1 MLDRETLRRIRRIQ
15 IRTRVILESGIGGA
29 YHAVFKGRG
38 MEFAEVREYTPGDEV
53 RTIDWNVT
61 ARMGAPFVKKFVE
74 ERDLTLLLVVDVS
87 GSQDFGSRY
96 LLKKDYAAEL
106 AAVLAF
112 SAVANQDRVGA
123 VLFSDRIEGY
133 VPPGHGPKHA
143 LRIVRDLLAREPAG
157 RGTDLAGALSFARR
171 VLRRRGIV
179 AILSDFQATG
189 YERALGVLRRRHDV
203 VALHLQD
210 PAEAAVPAA
219 GLVALA
225 DPETGERIVADTSR
239 PEVRRALADPV
250 FQRAQQVFKKTRVDA
265 LTLSTAESYEGP
277 LRGFFQAREKRR

>member
-61 ARMGAPFVKKFVE
+61 ARMGAPYVKKFVE
-74 ERDLTLLLVVDVS
+74 ERDLTLLLLVDVS
-87 GSQDFGSRY
+87 GSQNFGSRY
-96 LLKKDYAAEL
+96 MLKRDYAAEL
-106 AAVLAF
+106 TAVLAF
-112 SAVANQDRVGA
+112 SAVANHDRVGA

-133 VPPGHGPKHA
+133 VPPSAGQEHA
-143 LRIVRDLLAREPAG
+143 LRIVRDLLAKEPAG
-157 RGTDLAGALSFARR
+157 KGTDLDGALRFAQR

-179 AILSDFQATG
+179 AIISDFQATG
-189 YERALGVLRRRHDV
+189 YERALGALRRRHDV

-210 PAEAAVPAA
+210 PREAEIPAA
-219 GLVALA
+219 GLVALT
-225 DPETGERIVADTSR
+225 DPETGQRIVADTAR

-250 FQRAQQVFKKTRVDA
+250 FERARQVFKKTRVDA
-265 LTLSTAESYEGP
+265 VTLSTAESYERP
-277 LRGFFQAREKRR
+277 LQGFFKARERRR

>member
-1 MLDRETLRRIRRIQ
+1 LLDRETLRRIRRIQ

-29 YHAVFKGRG
+29 YHTVFKGRG
-38 MEFAEVREYTPGDEV
+38 MEFAEVREYAPGDEV

-61 ARMGAPFVKKFVE
+61 ARMGVPYVKKFVE
-74 ERDLTLLLVVDVS
+74 ERDLTLLLLVDVS
-87 GSQDFGSRY
+87 GSQDFGSRF
-96 LLKKDYAAEL
+96 LLKRDYAAEL

-133 VPPGHGPKHA
+133 IPPGHGRKHA
-143 LRIVRDLLAREPAG
+143 LRIVRDLLAKPPEG
-157 RGTDLAGALSFARR
+157 KGTDLAGALRFARR

-189 YERALGVLRRRHDV
+189 YERALGVLRRKHDV

-210 PAEAAVPAA
+210 PGEAQVPSV
-219 GLVALA
+219 GLVALI

-250 FQRAQQVFKKTRVDA
+250 FEKARQVFKKTQVDA
-265 LTLSTAESYEGP
+265 ITLSTAESYEGP
-277 LRGFFQAREKRR
+277 LRGFFRAREKRR

>member
-133 VPPGHGPKHA
+133 VPPGHGRKHA

-157 RGTDLAGALSFARR
+157 KGTDLAGALSFARR

-189 YERALGVLRRRHDV
+189 YEKALGALRRRHDV

-210 PAEAAVPAA
+210 PTEALVPPA
-219 GLVALA
+219 GLVALT

-239 PEVRRALADPV
+239 PDVRRALADPV
-250 FQRAQQVFKKTRVDA
+250 FQRAQQTFKKTRVDA

-277 LRGFFQAREKRR
+277 LRGFFHAREKRR